1 MSKRSVKKAKRKAET
16 VKTERKVKTLTK
28 SQIIWRRIG
37 LGVFFTFGTVIIL
50 AASFVVYALL
60 SGNNIDNTKPVS
72 TAKDFMYL
80 YEQNEFE
87 RDLPENLVIT
97 EKSLTIDTANHTYT
111 ITLGLKN
118 NGNTEKLLN
127 LQLFYTNEFESFKK
141 GVKNPLLVIDDDDA
155 MLLTNDIERFSVT
168 GTYYKETD
176 IETLKELLNS
186 IYMEAKLGNDL
197 GRIILPLDT
206 FIE

>member
-1 MSKRSVKKAKRKAET
+1 MSKRSVKKAKRKIET
-16 VKTERKVKTLTK
+16 IKAERKVKVLTK
-28 SQIIWRRIG
+28 SQLIWKRIG
-37 LGVFFTFGTVIIL
+37 LGVFFTFGTIIIL

-60 SGNNIDNTKPVS
+60 SSNNIDNTKPVS
-72 TAKDFMYL
+72 TAKEFIYL

-97 EKSLTIDTANHTYT
+97 EKSLTIDTENHTYT
-111 ITLGLKN
+111 ITLSLKN
-118 NGNTEKLLN
+118 NGKNEKVLN
-127 LQLFYTNEFESFKK
+127 LQLFYSAEFESFKK

-168 GTYYKETD
+168 GTYSKETD

-197 GRIILPLDT
+197 GRIVLPLDT

>member
-1 MSKRSVKKAKRKAET
+1 MSKRSVKKAKRKIETIKAE
-16 VKTERKVKTLTK
+16 KKVKVLTK
-28 SQIIWRRIG
+28 SQLIWKRIG
-37 LGVFFTFGTVIIL
+37 LGVFFTFGTIIIL

-60 SGNNIDNTKPVS
+60 SSNNIDNTKPVS
-72 TAKDFMYL
+72 TAKEFIYL

-97 EKSLTIDTANHTYT
+97 EKSLTIDTENHTYT
-111 ITLGLKN
+111 ITISLKN
-118 NGNTEKLLN
+118 NGKNEKVLN
-127 LQLFYTNEFESFKK
+127 LQLFYSAEFESFKK

-168 GTYYKETD
+168 GTYSKETD

-197 GRIILPLDT
+197 GRIVLPLDT